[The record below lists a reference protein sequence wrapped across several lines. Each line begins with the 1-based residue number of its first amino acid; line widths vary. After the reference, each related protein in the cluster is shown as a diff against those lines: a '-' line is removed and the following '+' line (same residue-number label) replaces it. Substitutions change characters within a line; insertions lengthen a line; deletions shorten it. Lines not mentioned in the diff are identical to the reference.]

1 MAVAPLKLCL
11 FIYSQVSSLGVA
23 TFSLCALS
31 IDRFNA
37 AMAPRAF
44 QKPRVESCQSIV
56 SKLSIIWVGS
66 MLLAAPELLLWKLLQ
81 ETVSLPTV
89 PSYMQQNQ
97 LGGTLV
103 ATLRTRP
110 EKIKVDI
117 CVREPPEELSDG
129 IYALVLTYHEARMWW
144 FLGCYI
150 CLPLLFSLACDLLT
164 RHISAQQ
171 PPPKDGGRKVSG
183 RSSSASS
190 SVSAPKKKQPPSERR
205 LRSAVMALAALHVT
219 CNAPESVCSIVLT
232 YVSGYVR
239 AELLTPA
246 LGLTGQFLLFLRCAA
261 TPLLM
266 LFLCRSLGQAFVDCC
281 CCCCEEC
288 VPDRD
293 ASPSLTASTAVT
305 SASPSPTSLSP
316 CGKDELQS
324 ILPREPGLCTGP
336 VSGPSAGFG
345 TPC

>member
-1 MAVAPLKLCL
+1 MSL
-11 FIYSQVSSLGVA
+11 QVSSLGVA

-37 AMAPRAF
+37 AMAPRAL
-44 QKPRVESCQSIV
+44 QKPRVEPCQSII

-97 LGGTLV
+97 LGGTLI
-103 ATLRTRP
+103 ATLRTQP

-117 CVREPPEELSDG
+117 CVREPSVELSDG

-144 FLGCYI
+144 FFGCYI
-150 CLPLLFSLACDLLT
+150 CMPLLFSLACDLLT
-164 RHISAQQ
+164 RHILAQQQ
-171 PPPKDGGRKVSG
+171 PPKDNGRKVNS
-183 RSSSASS
+183 RSSSTSSSAS
-190 SVSAPKKKQPPSERR
+190 APKKRQPPRERR
-205 LRSAVMALAALHVT
+205 LRSTVMALTVLHVA
-219 CNAPESVCSIVLT
+219 CNTPESICSIVVT
-232 YVSGYVR
+232 YVSHYVR
-239 AELLTPA
+239 ADLLTPA
-246 LGLTGQFLLFLRCAA
+246 LPALGLIGQFLLFFRCAA

-266 LFLCRSLGQAFVDCC
+266 LFLRRSLGQAFVDCC
-281 CCCCEEC
+281 CCCCDEC
-288 VPDRD
+288 VSDGD
-293 ASPSLTASTAVT
+293 SSPSLTTSTAVT

-316 CGKDELQS
+316 SSKEEFKS
-324 ILPREPGLCTGP
+324 ILPKEPTGQLSSPPVGL
-336 VSGPSAGFG
+336 G